1 MGDLSA
7 DRDRIARLTAATIA
21 ARRIVEQANVVCPRP
36 KANCQDDR
44 HTEREPVSQTGNG
57 SSTLTTYEEVVLRPS
72 HRDRP
77 GEGLVAL
84 ARPPH
89 GGGSHLPPG
98 SDCN

>member
-21 ARRIVEQANVVCPRP
+21 ARRIVEQANAVCPRP

-44 HTEREPVSQTGNG
+44 HTEREPVSPTGNG

-72 HRDRP
+72 HRD
-77 GEGLVAL
+77 
-84 ARPPH
+84 
-89 GGGSHLPPG
+89 
-98 SDCN
+98 